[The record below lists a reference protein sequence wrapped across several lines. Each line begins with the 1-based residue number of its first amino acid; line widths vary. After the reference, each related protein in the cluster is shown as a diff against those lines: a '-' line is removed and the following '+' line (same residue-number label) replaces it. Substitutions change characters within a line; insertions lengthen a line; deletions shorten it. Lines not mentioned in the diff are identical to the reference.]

1 MKSVFGIRV
10 RPYNYF
16 NTFNNASRKEVT
28 NEINLQ
34 VFCHDFVFGR
44 NVDGFVLL

>member
-1 MKSVFGIRV
+1 MKCVFGIRV
-10 RPYNYF
+10 RPHNYF

-34 VFCHDFVFGR
+34 VICHDFVLGR
-44 NVDGFVLL
+44 IVDGYVLL